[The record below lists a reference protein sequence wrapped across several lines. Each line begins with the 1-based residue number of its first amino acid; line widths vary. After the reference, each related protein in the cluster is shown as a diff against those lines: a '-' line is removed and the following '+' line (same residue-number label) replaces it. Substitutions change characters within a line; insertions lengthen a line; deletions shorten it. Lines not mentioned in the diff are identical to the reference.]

1 MTGFTLSIEFNIG
14 LYDLTDDRQYR
25 EIKYEE
31 KTMAR
36 SIYDTLN
43 EMNNRPVRDVMVVDN
58 NGNVTQT
65 NTKVLKKA
73 KSKKVKEDV
82 KNILI

>member
-1 MTGFTLSIEFNIG
+1 
-14 LYDLTDDRQYR
+14 
-25 EIKYEE
+25 
-31 KTMAR
+31 MAR

-73 KSKKVKEDV
+73 KSKNVKEDV
-82 KNILI
+82 KPISSLDSLTDAVENILI

>member
-1 MTGFTLSIEFNIG
+1 V
-14 LYDLTDDRQYR
+14 TDDRQYR

-43 EMNNRPVRDVMVVDN
+43 EMNNRPVRNVTVIDN
-58 NGNVTQT
+58 NGNVTKT
-65 NTKVLKKA
+65 NSKALKKA
-73 KSKKVKEDV
+73 KSKNVKEDV
-82 KNILI
+82 KPISSLDSLTDAVENILI